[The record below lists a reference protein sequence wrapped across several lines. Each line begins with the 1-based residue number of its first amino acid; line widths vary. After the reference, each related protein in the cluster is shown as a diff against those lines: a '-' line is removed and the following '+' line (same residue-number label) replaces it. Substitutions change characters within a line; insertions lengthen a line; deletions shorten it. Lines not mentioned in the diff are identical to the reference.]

1 MKSNHRPT
9 CLYLHNWRAMQ
20 EVISLPEGTLNLNI
34 AKELIWRRNAPY
46 FYQTLYTQELEWP
59 SLCVE
64 WWINESENRN

>member
-1 MKSNHRPT
+1 
-9 CLYLHNWRAMQ
+9 MQ
-20 EVISLPEGTLNLNI
+20 EVISLPEGTLNQNI